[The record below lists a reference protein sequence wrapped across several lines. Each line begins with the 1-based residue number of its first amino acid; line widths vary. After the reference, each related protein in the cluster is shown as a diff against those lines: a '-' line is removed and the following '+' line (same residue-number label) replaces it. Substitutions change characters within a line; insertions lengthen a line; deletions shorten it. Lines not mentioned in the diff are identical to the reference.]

1 MPEPIRKISYCM
13 TCKNRLWQLSD
24 TLPDNLRRVDEAGDS
39 EIVLVNYNSDDGL
52 DAWVRRFQGCID
64 RGVLRYVHERSDPYF
79 HASKAKNLAH
89 FAATGRYVVNL
100 DADNFIGDTIPAW
113 RALWA
118 EEPDLLIHG
127 FSPDKHRKQRSE
139 EEAARCRPGSG
150 NGTYG
155 RIGLPRTRF
164 LALGGYDE
172 RLLPSAHEDQDLMDR
187 ATAHGLPV
195 VRRPQPGSAAIRN
208 SHRETMRY
216 SGITLDWWDVRELN
230 KERSA
235 ENLRL
240 GRLTANHGRSPV
252 KVLLNFTEET
262 EL

>member
-1 MPEPIRKISYCM
+1 MGKISYCT
-13 TCKNRLWQLSD
+13 TCKNRLWQLAE
-24 TLPDNLRRVDEAGDS
+24 TFPGNLQRVAEAGNS
-39 EIVLVNYNSDDGL
+39 EIVLVNYHSDDEL
-52 DAWVRRFQGCID
+52 DSWIRQFQPSID
-64 RGVLRYVHERSDPYF
+64 SGILRYLHQRTEPHF

-89 FAATGRYVVNL
+89 LAATGRYLVNL
-100 DADNFIGDTIPAW
+100 DADNYLGDTIPTW
-113 RALWA
+113 RTLWR
-118 EEPDLLIHG
+118 EQPDLLIHG
-127 FSPDKHRKQRSE
+127 FSPDKNRPQRTE
-139 EEAARCRPGSG
+139 EEASRIRPDSG

-187 ATAHGLPV
+187 AATTGLSI
-195 VRRPQPGSAAIRN
+195 VRSRQSGRVAIRN

-216 SGITLDWWDVRELN
+216 SGIPLDWWDARELN

-240 GRLTANHGRSPV
+240 GRLTANLGRSPM
-252 KVLLNFTEET
+252 KVLLNFSEET
-262 EL
+262 AF